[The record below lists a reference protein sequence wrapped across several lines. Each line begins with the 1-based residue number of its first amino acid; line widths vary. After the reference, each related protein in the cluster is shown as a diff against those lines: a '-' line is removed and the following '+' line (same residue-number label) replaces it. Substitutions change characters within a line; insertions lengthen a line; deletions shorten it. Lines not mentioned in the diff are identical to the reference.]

1 MCIVMVDW
9 FRIKWCITQVCKTI
23 YFLFTKLNFQILL
36 FQRLFVHETWN
47 YCYNMLIVLGNQ
59 MKCINYCKFPN
70 NEYTHVQSSLWP
82 QKNMVCLLWSPKPS
96 CLRPGIYRHSGSWYF
111 TQLSKSWYR
120 KRKKARV
127 FERVPD
133 NFLLTYVQSSSCPQ
147 KNSVSWPK
155 SSRSPPSKYLHSLS
169 PLFTHNS

>member
-1 MCIVMVDW
+1 MLENSMRCI
-9 FRIKWCITQVCKTI
+9 K
-23 YFLFTKLNFQILL
+23 
-36 FQRLFVHETWN
+36 
-47 YCYNMLIVLGNQ
+47 
-59 MKCINYCKFPN
+59 YCKFPN

-127 FERVPD
+127 FERMSDKFWGELTCNHLLARRRILWADQNHHVPLLP
-133 NFLLTYVQSSSCPQ
+133 NTCTHYRPFL
-147 KNSVSWPK
+147 
-155 SSRSPPSKYLHSLS
+155 RI
-169 PLFTHNS
+169 THNPEIQHQVQKISFHVGLIINPRKKMCSLDY

>member
-1 MCIVMVDW
+1 MVDW

-23 YFLFTKLNFQILL
+23 YFLFTKFNFQNLL
-36 FQRLFVHETWN
+36 FQRLFVHETWK
-47 YCYNMLIVLGNQ
+47 YRYNMLIVLENS
-59 MKCINYCKFPN
+59 MRCIKYCKFPN

-127 FERVPD
+127 FERLAD
-133 NFLLTYVQSSSCPQ
+133 NFFNLRAIIFLPAEEFCELTKIISFSSFQIPALIIAPF
-147 KNSVSWPK
+147 NA
-155 SSRSPPSKYLHSLS
+155 
-169 PLFTHNS
+169 